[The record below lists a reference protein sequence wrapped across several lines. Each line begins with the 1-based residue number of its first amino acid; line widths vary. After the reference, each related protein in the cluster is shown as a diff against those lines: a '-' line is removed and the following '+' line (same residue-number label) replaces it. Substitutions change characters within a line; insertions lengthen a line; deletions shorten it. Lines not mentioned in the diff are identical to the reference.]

1 VLVKEE
7 WMTTVYSTDQLR
19 NVVLL
24 GHGSSGKTSLAE
36 AMLFNTGA
44 INRIGKVEE
53 GTTVSDFDEEEIR
66 RRISL
71 NLSSI
76 PCEWEKH
83 KINVL
88 DTPGYLDFVGEVIS
102 AIRVADAGIVLVDA
116 VAGVEVG
123 TELVWQHADNQHLPR
138 IVFMNKMDRD
148 NANFQRTLGML
159 REKFEGHF
167 VPIQLPIGEQA
178 GFKGVVDLIGMKA
191 YSGEADRPGA
201 VPDELAEAVEEARFA
216 LIEAAAEGDD
226 ELIVKYLDG
235 EELTDEEIAMGLAAG
250 TGAGTVVPVLCGSS
264 THNLGVRALLHTIVA
279 NLPGPSGEVIATD
292 PATSGEETLTFDAAG
307 PLAAFV
313 FKTAADPYVGKLT
326 YFRVYSGTLVSNGHA
341 LNSRTGTEERLGQV
355 FMLRGKEQL
364 PVSEV
369 RAGDIGVVA
378 KLGETLTAD
387 TLCDKGHPLVLPG
400 IEFPTP
406 LFAVAVAPKTKADS
420 AKLGPSLTRIVEE
433 DPTLR
438 WRNEESTRQVI
449 LEGMGDA
456 HIDTA
461 VRRLAQKFG
470 LGLDTSVPK
479 VPYKETVTRVGSASY
494 RHKKQTGGAGQFA
507 EVHMRVEPLA
517 RDAGYEFDWE
527 VFGGA
532 ISSSFQPSIQKG
544 IRQVIGN
551 GPVAGYPV
559 VDVKAVVFDGK
570 EHPVD
575 SKDIAFQIAGR
586 EVFKAAFK
594 EGNPVLLEPIMDIA
608 ITVPE
613 EFMGD
618 VMGDLTT
625 RRGRVQGTDQERG
638 NAIIHAQAP
647 LADIQRYATDLRSF
661 TQGRGV
667 YTIAFSHYE
676 QVPAHLQSEIIAQ
689 AERERQEAE

>member
-1 VLVKEE
+1 
-7 WMTTVYSTDQLR
+7 MTTVYSTDKLR

-44 INRIGKVEE
+44 INRMGKVEE

-66 RRISL
+66 RHISL
-71 NLSSI
+71 NLSLV
-76 PCEWEKH
+76 PCEWEEH

-88 DTPGYLDFVGEVIS
+88 DTPGYLDFVGEVTS

-116 VAGVEVG
+116 VSGVEVG
-123 TELVWQHADNQHLPR
+123 TELVWQHADNRNLPR
-138 IVFMNKMDRD
+138 IVFINKMDRD
-148 NANFQRTLGML
+148 NASFQNTLDAL
-159 REKFEGHF
+159 QENFEGNF
-167 VPIQLPIGEQA
+167 VPIQLPVGEQA
-178 GFKGVVDLIGMKA
+178 DFKGVIDLIEMKA
-191 YSGEADRPGA
+191 YLGEGSQIGE
-201 VPDELAEAVEEARFA
+201 VPDDLAEASEEARMM

-235 EELTDEEIAMGLAAG
+235 EELTDSEIASGLAAG
-250 TGAGTVVPVLCGSS
+250 IMGGTVIPVLCGSAS
-264 THNLGVRALLHTIVA
+264 NNIGVRTLLDTILR
-279 NLPGPSGEVIATD
+279 NLPGPSGEVTATN
-292 PATSGEETLTFDAAG
+292 PATSEDELLTFDAAG

-313 FKTAADPYVGKLT
+313 FKTAADPFVGKLS
-326 YFRVYSGTLVSNGHA
+326 YFRVYSGTLQSNTQTY
-341 LNSRTGTEERLGQV
+341 NSRAQLEERLGQLV
-355 FMLRGKEQL
+355 TLRGKEQL
-364 PVSEV
+364 SFAEV

-378 KLGETLTAD
+378 KLAETLTAD
-387 TLCDKGHPLVLPG
+387 TLCDKGHPLALPG

-406 LFAVAVAPKTKADS
+406 LFAVAVSPKTKADS
-420 AKLGPSLTRIVEE
+420 AKMGPSLTRIVEE
-433 DPTLR
+433 DPTLH
-438 WRNEESTRQVI
+438 WRNEVSTRQVI

-456 HIDTA
+456 HVDTA
-461 VRRLAQKFG
+461 VRRLDQKFG
-470 LGLDTSVPK
+470 LGLETSVPK
-479 VPYKETVTRVGSASY
+479 VPYMETVTAVGSSSY

-507 EVHMRVEPLA
+507 EVHMRVEPLP

-532 ISSSFQPSIQKG
+532 ISSSFQPSIHKG
-544 IRQVIGN
+544 IRQVMDN

-575 SKDIAFQIAGR
+575 SKDIAFQIAAR
-586 EVFKAAFK
+586 EVFKLALK
-594 EGNPVLLEPIMDIA
+594 DGKPVLLEPIMNIT
-608 ITVPE
+608 ITVPQ

-625 RRGRVQGTDQERG
+625 RRGRVQDTDQERG

-661 TQGRGV
+661 TQGRGI
-667 YTIAFSHYE
+667 YTMAFSHYE
-676 QVPAHLQSEIIAQ
+676 EVPTHLQAEIIAQ

>member
-1 VLVKEE
+1 
-7 WMTTVYSTDQLR
+7 MTTVYSTDKLR

-44 INRIGKVEE
+44 INRMGKVEE

-66 RRISL
+66 RHISL
-71 NLSSI
+71 NLSLV
-76 PCEWEKH
+76 PCEWEEH

-88 DTPGYLDFVGEVIS
+88 DTPGYLDFVGEVTS

-116 VAGVEVG
+116 VSGVEVG
-123 TELVWQHADNQHLPR
+123 TELVWQHADNRSLPR
-138 IVFMNKMDRD
+138 IVFINKMDRD
-148 NANFQRTLGML
+148 NASFQNTLDAL
-159 REKFEGHF
+159 QEKFEGNF
-167 VPIQLPIGEQA
+167 VPIQLPVGEQA
-178 GFKGVVDLIGMKA
+178 DFKGVIDLIEMKA
-191 YSGEADRPGA
+191 YLGEGSQIGE
-201 VPDELAEAVEEARFA
+201 VPDDLAEASEEARMM

-235 EELTDEEIAMGLAAG
+235 EELTDSEIASGLAAG
-250 TGAGTVVPVLCGSS
+250 IMGGTVIPVLCGSAS
-264 THNLGVRALLHTIVA
+264 NNIGVRTLLDTILR
-279 NLPGPSGEVIATD
+279 NLPGPSGEVTATN
-292 PATSGEETLTFDAAG
+292 PATSEDELLTFDAAG

-313 FKTAADPYVGKLT
+313 FKTAADPFVGKLS
-326 YFRVYSGTLVSNGHA
+326 YFRVYSGTLQSNTQTY
-341 LNSRTGTEERLGQV
+341 NSRAQLEERLGQLV
-355 FMLRGKEQL
+355 TLRGKEQL
-364 PVSEV
+364 SIAEV

-378 KLGETLTAD
+378 KLAETLTAD
-387 TLCDKGHPLVLPG
+387 TLCDKGHPLALPG

-406 LFAVAVAPKTKADS
+406 LFAVAVSPKTKADS
-420 AKLGPSLTRIVEE
+420 AKMGPSLTRIVEE
-433 DPTLR
+433 DPTLH
-438 WRNEESTRQVI
+438 WRNEVSTRQVI

-456 HIDTA
+456 HVDTA
-461 VRRLAQKFG
+461 VRRLDQKFG
-470 LGLDTSVPK
+470 LGLETSVPK
-479 VPYKETVTRVGSASY
+479 VPYMETVTAVGSSSY

-507 EVHMRVEPLA
+507 EVHMRVEPLP

-532 ISSSFQPSIQKG
+532 ISSSFQPSIHKG
-544 IRQVIGN
+544 IRQVMDN

-575 SKDIAFQIAGR
+575 SKDIAFQIAAR
-586 EVFKAAFK
+586 EVFKLAFK
-594 EGNPVLLEPIMDIA
+594 DGKPVLLEPIMNIT
-608 ITVPE
+608 ITVPQ

-625 RRGRVQGTDQERG
+625 RRGRVQDTDQERG

-661 TQGRGV
+661 TQGRGI
-667 YTIAFSHYE
+667 YTMAFSHYE
-676 QVPAHLQSEIIAQ
+676 EVPTHLQAEIIAQ